1 MAAPSRKPGGLYGGI
16 NLSLGTNTAPVVSL
30 KPDPPSQEVPPY
42 GNEPPTVPG
51 HKEDENAKPAA
62 GVVS

>member
-16 NLSLGTNTAPVVSL
+16 NLSTEPGTPSIPSL
-30 KPDPPSQEVPPY
+30 KPDPPSQETAPS

-51 HKEDENAKPAA
+51 YKEDESAKPAA